1 MQLFADITKFDSAQR
16 LVWGYASTETRDAQG
31 EIVKREA
38 IEAALPAYMRFGNIR
53 EMHQPSAVGVAT
65 AAELDDRGLYVVAKV
80 VDAAAWE
87 KVVAGVYKGFSI
99 GGRVMTRDA
108 DDPSV
113 ITGCSISEISLADRP
128 ANPECVFDLWKA
140 DKAPVTTVAKVGA
153 RHSKA
158 DLERVQQMHDTAVE
172 LGACCPDD
180 AGASAPDAE
189 KHDRI
194 DNLAKRTADA
204 DALSRRLDDLSRE
217 LASLQRRLTKI
228 EATPLPP
235 KGALRAIA
243 KGEDVSETDGVDRP
257 DDALAAI
264 RKAQTRPIPLYEL
277 RKV

>member
-1 MQLFADITKFDSAQR
+1 MQLFANITKFDSAQR
-16 LVWGYASTETRDAQG
+16 LVYGYASTETRDTQG

-80 VDAAAWE
+80 VDDAAWE

-99 GGRVMTRDA
+99 GGRVVTRDT

-113 ITGCSISEISLADRP
+113 ITACSISEISLADRP

-140 DKAPVTTVAKVGA
+140 DAAFAKVGA

-172 LGACCPDD
+172 LGACC
-180 AGASAPDAE
+180 AGDAE
-189 KHDRI
+189 DTSDAETEKRAHI
-194 DNLAKRTADA
+194 DDLAKRTAGA
-204 DALSRRLDDLSRE
+204 DALSARLDDLGRE
-217 LASLQRRLTKI
+217 LASLQRRLAKI
-228 EATPLPP
+228 EAAPLPP
-235 KGALRAIA
+235 KGSLRAIA
-243 KGEDVSETDGVDRP
+243 KGEDVSDADGLDRA

-264 RKAQTRPIPLYEL
+264 RKAQARPIPLYEL